1 MKLTMAAIAK
11 ELNRR
16 ELTEAAVYLAVGLPL
31 TWVGQQKDSFI
42 RYLTQVRNLEYTF
55 NGKDYD
61 VEIVGVE
68 MFAQGFAAVADRLK
82 EFIGEKLRSGSG
94 SYTVAIVDALTKEA
108 ALGSGLPDAD
118 ALKAIV
124 RQAVAVALQ
133 ELPMQPISA
142 SAENSGKDEITDE
155 DFGVA
160 DDFMS
165 ALGC

>member
-1 MKLTMAAIAK
+1 MLLLKNENRVSFTVR
-11 ELNRR
+11 LNLNNARHR
-16 ELTEAAVYLAVGLPL
+16 LA
-31 TWVGQQKDSFI
+31 W
-42 RYLTQVRNLEYTF
+42 
-55 NGKDYD
+55 
-61 VEIVGVE
+61 
-68 MFAQGFAAVADRLK
+68 
-82 EFIGEKLRSGSG
+82 EKLRSGSG

-124 RQAVAVALQ
+124 RQAVAEALR
-133 ELPMQPISA
+133 ELPMQPVSA
-142 SAENSGKDEITDE
+142 SAESSGKDEITDE